1 MAIERITADTV
12 GNVEDFN
19 LIVTQKGGFYL
30 RATRLRDGDLC
41 IWKPGENVWEAVQ
54 TLSSLVTELELQ
66 VEEQTI

>member
-1 MAIERITADTV
+1 MALERLTPETV

-66 VEEQTI
+66 VEEQAI